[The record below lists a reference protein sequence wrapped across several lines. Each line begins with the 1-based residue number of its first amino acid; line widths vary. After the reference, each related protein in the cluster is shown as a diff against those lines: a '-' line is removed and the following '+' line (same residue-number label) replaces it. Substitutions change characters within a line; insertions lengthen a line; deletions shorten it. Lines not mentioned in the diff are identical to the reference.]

1 MLSYFGKYLQQ
12 RLLILGLLFIL
23 IRLLYV
29 YLGIP
34 TTVLQVLWKQV
45 GMAMYNGEIL
55 YHSIYTDLAPIPAG
69 VYALMEFAG
78 SFDSGLGFV
87 LATVLIGW
95 QAYLFTQA
103 GIKLG
108 LFYERN
114 YVPGLVYM
122 LLGNICF
129 QFTLLSPE
137 LMASTFLM
145 AMLNRMASHLKEPLS
160 TDEILSIGFLVS
172 LAALCYLPAALFL
185 VVPIIAFLL
194 YTGTTFQ
201 QYFLIILG
209 FAIPISLVI
218 LGYYMV
224 GMGADIY
231 YNFLLAPFVVN
242 DLYLIPLLTL
252 ISFLL
257 LPSVLIGFGI
267 VNTLQS
273 GRFINY
279 QRTVQVSYVLYLIV
293 AVPVIA
299 FGNTRWFGQY
309 LFVLP
314 VAALFISNLFT
325 LLPRNAFAELS
336 FLFTSGLLLTFG
348 TLSMLGTGE
357 IERLANFS
365 EEIVKPNSALTIP
378 KGSSVL
384 VFGTDY
390 SYYHENKLATP
401 FLNTDLS
408 KRVFGNTS
416 EYGAVLFLYKSFA
429 QEPPQVI
436 IGGDSILTDLFKRMP
451 ALARKYEKQPQS
463 NVYLLKV
470 GLH

>member
-12 RLLILGLLFIL
+12 RIFLLGLIYLA
-23 IRLLYV
+23 IRLVYA

-34 TTVLQVLWKQV
+34 TTVLQVLWKQT
-45 GMAMYNGEIL
+45 GMALFNGEIL
-55 YHSIYTDLAPIPAG
+55 YHSLYTDIAPIPAG
-69 VYALMEFAG
+69 IYALLEFAG
-78 SFDSGLGFV
+78 TFEGGLAF
-87 LATVLIGW
+87 LTATALMGW

-108 LFYERN
+108 LFYEKN
-114 YVPGLVYM
+114 YIPGLVYV
-122 LLGNICF
+122 LLGSICF

-137 LMASTFLM
+137 LLASTFLM
-145 AMLNRMASHLKEPLS
+145 AMLNKMASHLKEPLS

-172 LAALCYLPAALFL
+172 LSSLCYLPSALFL
-185 VVPIIAFLL
+185 AVPFIAFLL

-209 FAIPISLVI
+209 FIIPIALVI

-224 GMGADIY
+224 GMGTDIY
-231 YNFLLAPFVVN
+231 YNYLLGPFVVN

-257 LPSVLIGFGI
+257 LPAVLIGFGI
-267 VNTLQS
+267 INTLQS

-293 AVPVIA
+293 AIPVII
-299 FGNTRWFGQY
+299 FGNTRWLGQY
-309 LFVLP
+309 IFLLP
-314 VAALFISNLFT
+314 VAAVFITNLFM
-325 LLPRNAFAELS
+325 LLPRNAIAELS
-336 FLFTSGLLLTFG
+336 FLVTTALLLTFG
-348 TLSMLGTGE
+348 YLSMLGTGE

-365 EEIVKPNSALTIP
+365 EEIVKPVNRHAIP

-390 SYYHENKLATP
+390 SYYHQNKLATP

-408 KRVFGNTS
+408 KRVFSQTK
-416 EYGAVLFLYKSFA
+416 EYETILFLYRSFA
-429 QEPPQVI
+429 DNPPQVI

-451 ALARKYEKQPQS
+451 VLARKYEKQPQG

-470 GLH
+470 GL